1 MTKYLHIAT
10 PNIFTIRL
18 SEKLNENSR
27 NVHQFLFISDLKK
40 NDSMQNKS
48 IFFLKSPLRKNLFF
62 NLIQTYKLSS
72 KSDYIIIHGS
82 SLIYFYFFFPWF
94 IKKLCW
100 VIYGYE
106 LYGFLRKSKF
116 SIQKKINQLV
126 FKRVKIHL
134 SHIEGDSILAN
145 ELLNSKASFHYSPI
159 YYSNV
164 VNTKDFSPTKINQKV
179 RIMIGNSNS
188 PNNNHI
194 GIFEKMKNYTNEIES
209 VICPLSYGND
219 VKYKKDVMN
228 AGKKA
233 FGDKFFPIEEFMT
246 IEKYKKIL
254 SQTDIII
261 FDHWRQQAMGVTLTL
276 LSLGKIVYVNSKTTS
291 YKSFKKRGFQIFDN
305 KLIFNEGP
313 LVNRNVTVNKKLLT
327 RYYSE
332 KLLLSSLNKIE

>member
-1 MTKYLHIAT
+1 M
-10 PNIFTIRL
+10 
-18 SEKLNENSR
+18 
-27 NVHQFLFISDLKK
+27 
-40 NDSMQNKS
+40 
-48 IFFLKSPLRKNLFF
+48 
-62 NLIQTYKLSS
+62 
-72 KSDYIIIHGS
+72 
-82 SLIYFYFFFPWF
+82 
-94 IKKLCW
+94 
-100 VIYGYE
+100 
-106 LYGFLRKSKF
+106 RKSKF

-145 ELLNSKASFHYSPI
+145 ELLNSKASFHYSPM

-209 VICPLSYGND
+209 VICPLSYGNN

-246 IEKYKKIL
+246 IEKYKKTL

-332 KLLLSSLNKIE
+332 KLLLSSLNNIKYKIE